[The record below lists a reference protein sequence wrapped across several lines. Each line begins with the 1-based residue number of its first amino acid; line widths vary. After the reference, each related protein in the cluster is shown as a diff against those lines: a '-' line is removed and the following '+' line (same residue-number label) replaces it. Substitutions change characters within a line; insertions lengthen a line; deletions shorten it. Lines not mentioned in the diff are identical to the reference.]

1 MIEAVMCLA
10 LNMFFETRHEGPV
23 AQMLVAEVTINR
35 VKDTRFPDDICGVV
49 WQNKQFSWTHDGK
62 SDNPETMSYL
72 DRQAWDQTKRLA
84 QELYD
89 NPRLLPITGATH
101 YHAKYVKPYWAIADD
116 IEQVAH
122 HGDHIFYVWK
132 K

>member
-10 LNMFFETRHEGPV
+10 LNMFFEARNEGPV

-35 VKDTRFPDDICGVV
+35 VNDSRFPDDICSVV
-49 WQNKQFSWTHDGK
+49 WQDKQFSWTHDGK
-62 SDNPETMSYL
+62 SDNPEKMSYL

-89 NPRLLPITGATH
+89 NPNLLPPTGATH
-101 YHAKYVKPYWAIADD
+101 YHATYVMPYWASSAKMFK
-116 IEQVAH
+116 VAR
-122 HGDHIFYVWK
+122 HGSHVFYTWK